1 MKRILIHSTLAL
13 TLAAS
18 AAFAQQTTPAP
29 APADTQNSA
38 QPQQHNGKSGRHHQ
52 FDAHNAAQHM
62 SKKLGLTEDQTAK
75 LEPILTDRQQKMQAL
90 HADTSLTQDQRREQ
104 AKSIMKD
111 SQTQL
116 ATVLT
121 PDQMQQLKSMH
132 HGGPRGH
139 RGGPQQ
145 TPDSTTPPSV

>member
-1 MKRILIHSTLAL
+1 MKRILIHSTIAL

-29 APADTQNSA
+29 AETQNST
-38 QPQQHNGKSGRHHQ
+38 QPQQQHKGKFGRHHQ
-52 FDAHNAAQHM
+52 FDAHKAAEHLG
-62 SKKLGLTEDQTAK
+62 KKLNLSADQTAK
-75 LEPILTDRQQKMQAL
+75 LEPILSDRQQKMQAL
-90 HADTSLTQDQRREQ
+90 HADTNLTQDQRREQ

-121 PDQMQQLKSMH
+121 PDQLQQLKSMRH
-132 HGGPRGH
+132 DGAKGRRHGG
-139 RGGPQQ
+139 QQ
-145 TPDSTTPPSV
+145 QAPESSTPPAV

>member
-13 TLAAS
+13 TLAAT
-18 AAFAQQTTPAP
+18 AAFAQQTAP
-29 APADTQNSA
+29 APAGTQDNT
-38 QPQQHNGKSGRHHQ
+38 QTQQHQGRFGRHHQ
-52 FDAHNAAQHM
+52 FDAHKAAQHLG
-62 SKKLGLTEDQTAK
+62 KKLGLSDDQTAK
-75 LEPILTDRQQKMQAL
+75 LEPILADRQQKMQAL

-104 AKSIMKD
+104 AKSILKD

-121 PDQMQQLKSMH
+121 PDQLQQLKSMRRN
-132 HGGPRGH
+132 GFRGR
-139 RGGPQQ
+139 RGGAQQQQ